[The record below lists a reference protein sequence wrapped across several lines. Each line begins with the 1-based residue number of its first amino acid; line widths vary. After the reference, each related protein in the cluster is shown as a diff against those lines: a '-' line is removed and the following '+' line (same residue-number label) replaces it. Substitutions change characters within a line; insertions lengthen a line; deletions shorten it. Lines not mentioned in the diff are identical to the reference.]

1 MTKPFG
7 SCCTDLREAMTQPP
21 NSMFRVDEETGVLY
35 LSVGYVETEDGPG
48 WMDQAVMFC
57 PFCGAT
63 LQTRAWVAG
72 RQSN

>member
-1 MTKPFG
+1 MTEPFG
-7 SCCTDLREAMTQPP
+7 SCCVDLHDAMTQPP

-35 LSVGYVETEDGPG
+35 LAVGYVETEDGPG

-63 LQTRAWVAG
+63 LQMRADVSTS
-72 RQSN
+72 RD